1 MLRHRMTP
9 SDRVA
14 AVLVRALGALP
25 ARAKRALAG
34 KPVVRDG
41 QELALDAQLV
51 LRVNAL
57 NPRPPVE
64 ERTPAQARAD
74 IRRSTALV
82 AGKPVELERVDD
94 TTVAGAE
101 GRLPARLYVP
111 HDATADALI
120 LFFHGGGWVVGDLD
134 THDAPCRHL
143 ARASGMK
150 VLSVAYRCAPE
161 HPYPAPVDDALAAF
175 RDVAQGGH
183 TRVVVAGDS
192 AGGHLAA
199 MVALH
204 TANSAND
211 EPTPAMQVL
220 VYPATDF
227 VGDHASTALFA
238 DGFMLTKRSMDWYEA
253 QFVPRAEDKAPASP
267 LHHDIPPRT
276 APAFVLTAGFDPL
289 RDEGEAYARKLRE
302 HGIPATTRRHPG
314 QIHGFLNMTAV
325 GTPAREAI
333 AEIAGAIRTTLATS

>member
-1 MLRHRMTP
+1 MSPT
-9 SDRVA
+9 DRVA
-14 AVLVRALGALP
+14 ASLVRALGALP
-25 ARAKRALAG
+25 PKAKRALAG

-41 QELALDAQLV
+41 QQLALDAQLV
-51 LRVNAL
+51 LRANGL

-64 ERTPAQARAD
+64 ERTPQQARAD
-74 IRRSTALV
+74 IRRSTSLI
-82 AGKPVELERVDD
+82 AGRPIPLDRVDD

-111 HDATADALI
+111 HDAAPGALI

-143 ARASGMK
+143 ARASGTK

-161 HPYPAPVDDALAAF
+161 HPYPAPVEDALAAF

-183 TRVVVAGDS
+183 TKVVVAGDS

-204 TANSAND
+204 TAKSD
-211 EPTPAMQVL
+211 GPEPEPTPAMQVL
-220 VYPATDF
+220 IYPATDF

-238 DGFMLTKRSMDWYEA
+238 DGFLLTKRNMDWYEA

-267 LHHDIPPRT
+267 LRQDIPERT

-289 RDEGEAYARKLRE
+289 RDEGEAYARKLRQA
-302 HGIPATTRRHPG
+302 GVPATIRRHPG

-333 AEIAGAIRTTLATS
+333 AEIAGAIRTTLATTPS